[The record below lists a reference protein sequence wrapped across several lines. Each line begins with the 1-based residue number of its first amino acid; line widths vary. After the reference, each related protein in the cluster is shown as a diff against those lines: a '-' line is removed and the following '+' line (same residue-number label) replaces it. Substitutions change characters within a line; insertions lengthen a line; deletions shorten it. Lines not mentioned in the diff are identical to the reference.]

1 MQLVQCKSTVSPS
14 SFPPPRT
21 VHIPIPSRDSDPG
34 AWEEERLEYSLSTQ
48 RVIYLLVLIL
58 VFWEGR
64 EKSRVT
70 TSRGNGIW

>member
-1 MQLVQCKSTVSPS
+1 MQVVQFKSTVSLS

-58 VFWEGR
+58 VFCKGR